1 MAQEDSGVNEPGLSS
16 TLGVQESLPGSLSVS
31 PKTVQPGMNVG
42 RAAGPMQPQTPDHG
56 WPAGSLPALS

>member
-16 TLGVQESLPGSLSVS
+16 TLGGQESLPGSLSVS